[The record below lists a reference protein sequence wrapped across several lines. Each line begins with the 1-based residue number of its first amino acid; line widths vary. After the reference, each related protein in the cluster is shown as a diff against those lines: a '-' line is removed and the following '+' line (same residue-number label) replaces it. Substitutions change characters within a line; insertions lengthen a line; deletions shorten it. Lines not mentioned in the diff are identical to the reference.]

1 MVKNKRGAM
10 PEKFHSGHLYEAM
23 SAFKRDLIRR
33 ALLRYDGNRS
43 YAAAA
48 LGIDRTSLL
57 RLIRELGVEGMPAAH
72 NGRPPASRMPRSR
85 SKAS

>member
-1 MVKNKRGAM
+1 M
-10 PEKFHSGHLYEAM
+10 PEGSQPEPLHVAM

-33 ALLRYDGNRS
+33 ALLRSGGNRS

-57 RLIRELGVEGMPAAH
+57 RLIRELGVEDMPAAH
-72 NGRPPASRMPRSR
+72 SGRPSASRNGRERSEP
-85 SKAS
+85 S